1 MNNFQRLSESA
12 GPAVDRELSG
22 PNLRIP
28 LPNGNIMKI
37 PLANRPFNISDEVDK
52 TAIWKKMNDK
62 EGSGDEDNGKR
73 SNKYFG

>member
-1 MNNFQRLSESA
+1 M
-12 GPAVDRELSG
+12 DRELSG

-62 EGSGDEDNGKR
+62 EGSEDEDNGKR